1 MQKGLL
7 IVISGASG
15 TGKGT
20 VCKKILADLPE
31 VAYSI
36 SATTRTPRPG
46 EVDGKE
52 YYFLSRDEFKAWIA
66 EEKFLE
72 YAEVYGNFYG
82 TPLNKIEERLNRG
95 EDILLEIDVQGALN
109 VKKKCPDGIY
119 IFLLPPS
126 LEELKRRIEGRGTET
141 AESLA
146 RRLKNAV
153 AEIEI
158 GREYNYVVVND
169 TIENAVAQIKSII
182 AAERCKVERNPDKF
196 QLGTRNKELGTSF

>member
-1 MQKGLL
+1 MRKGLL

-20 VCKKILADLPE
+20 VCKKILSEMPE

-36 SATTRTPRPG
+36 SATTRIPRPG
-46 EVDGKE
+46 EIDGKD
-52 YYFLSRDEFKAWIA
+52 YYFLSFAEFRTWIL

-82 TPLNKIEERLNRG
+82 TPLNKIEERINHG

-109 VKKKCPDGIY
+109 VKKKCPDGVY

-126 LEELKRRIEGRGTET
+126 LEELKRRIEGRATESP
-141 AESLA
+141 ESLA

-153 AEIEI
+153 AEIKI
-158 GREYNYVVVND
+158 GRKYDYVVVNE
-169 TIENAVAQIKSII
+169 TIDSAVEQIKAILT
-182 AAERCKVERNPDKF
+182 AERLKVARNAEKF
-196 QLGTRNKELGTSF
+196 DFEEDFI

>member
-1 MQKGLL
+1 MTRGLL

-20 VCKKILADLPE
+20 VCKKLLADLPE

-46 EVDGKE
+46 EVDGRE
-52 YYFLSRDEFKAWIA
+52 YYFLSVEEFKTWIA

-72 YAEVYGNFYG
+72 YANVYGNFYG

-109 VKKKCPDGIY
+109 VKEKCPDGIY

-126 LEELKRRIEGRGTET
+126 LDELKRRIEGRGTENP
-141 AESLA
+141 ESLA

-153 AEIEI
+153 AEIKI
-158 GREYNYVVVND
+158 GLQYDYVVVND
-169 TIENAVAQIKSII
+169 TIDNAAAQIKTIL
-182 AAERCKVERNPDKF
+182 AAERLKVARNTDKF
-196 QLGTRNKELGTSF
+196 DFEGGF

>member
-1 MQKGLL
+1 MRGLL

-20 VCKKILADLPE
+20 VCKKILAEMPKI
-31 VAYSI
+31 AYSI
-36 SATTRTPRPG
+36 SATTRKPRAG
-46 EVDGKE
+46 EVDGRE
-52 YYFLSRDEFKAWIA
+52 YYFLSVEEFKAWIA

-109 VKKKCPDGIY
+109 VKKKCPDGVY

-126 LEELKRRIEGRGTET
+126 LEELKRRIEGRGTENP
-141 AESLA
+141 ESLS

-153 AEIEI
+153 AEIKI
-158 GREYNYVVVND
+158 GREYDYVVVND
-169 TIENAVAQIKSII
+169 TIDNAAAQIKAILT
-182 AAERCKVERNPDKF
+182 AERLKVARNAEKF
-196 QLGTRNKELGTSF
+196 DFEGGF

>member
-1 MQKGLL
+1 MRGLL
-7 IVISGASG
+7 IVVSGASG

-20 VCKKILADLPE
+20 VCKKILDDMPE

-36 SATTRTPRPG
+36 SATTRLPRPG

-52 YYFLSRDEFKAWIA
+52 YYFLSRDEFQAWIA
-66 EEKFLE
+66 DGKFLE
-72 YAEVYGNFYG
+72 FADVYGNFYG

-109 VKKKCPDGIY
+109 VKKKCPEGIY

-126 LEELKRRIEGRGTET
+126 LEELKNRIEGRGTENP
-141 AESLA
+141 ESLS

-153 AEIEI
+153 EEIKI
-158 GREYNYVVVND
+158 GLQYDYVVVND
-169 TIENAVAQIKSII
+169 TIDNAAAQIKAILT
-182 AAERCKVERNPDKF
+182 AERCKVGRNLEKF
-196 QLGTRNKELGTSF
+196 DVGTKD

>member
-1 MQKGLL
+1 MRGLL

-20 VCKKILADLPE
+20 VCKKILNDLPA

-36 SATTRTPRPG
+36 SATTREPRPG
-46 EVDGKE
+46 ETDGRE
-52 YYFLSRDEFKAWIA
+52 YYFLGRDEFKSWIA
-66 EEKFLE
+66 DGKFLE
-72 YAEVYGNFYG
+72 YAQVYGNFYG

-109 VKKKCPDGIY
+109 VKKKCPEGIF

-126 LEELKRRIEGRGTET
+126 LDELKRRIEGRGTET
-141 AESLA
+141 PASLE

-153 AEIEI
+153 AEIKI
-158 GREYNYVVVND
+158 GLEYDYVVVND
-169 TIENAVAQIKSII
+169 TIENAAEKIKAILT
-182 AAERCKVERNPDKF
+182 AERCKVSRNADKF
-196 QLGTRNKELGTSF
+196 IFEGGF

>member
-1 MQKGLL
+1 MKRGLL
-7 IVISGASG
+7 IVVSGASG

-20 VCKKILADLPE
+20 VCKKILSDLPE

-36 SATTRTPRPG
+36 SATTRAPRPG

-52 YYFLSRDEFKAWIA
+52 YYFLSVAEFKSWIA
-66 EEKFLE
+66 DGKFLE
-72 YAEVYGNFYG
+72 HAEVYGNFYG

-109 VKKKCPDGIY
+109 VKRKCPEGVY

-141 AESLA
+141 PESLN
-146 RRLKNAV
+146 RRMKNAL
-153 AEIEI
+153 AEINV
-158 GREYNYVVVND
+158 GLEYDYVVVND
-169 TIENAVAQIKSII
+169 SIENAAEKIKAILT
-182 AAERCKVERNPDKF
+182 AERLKVSRNEDKF
-196 QLGTRNKELGTSF
+196 NFVGTRD

>member
-1 MQKGLL
+1 MTRGLL
-7 IVISGASG
+7 IVVSGASG

-20 VCKKILADLPE
+20 VCKKILTDLPE

-46 EVDGKE
+46 EVDGRE
-52 YYFLSRDEFKAWIA
+52 YYFLSVDEFKAWIA
-66 EEKFLE
+66 DEKFLE

-109 VKKKCPDGIY
+109 VKRKCPEGIY

-126 LEELKRRIEGRGTET
+126 LEELKRRIEGRGTESP
-141 AESLA
+141 ESLS

-153 AEIEI
+153 AEIKI
-158 GREYNYVVVND
+158 GREYDYVVVND
-169 TIENAVAQIKSII
+169 SVDKAVAEIKSILT
-182 AAERCKVERNPDKF
+182 AERLKVARNADKF
-196 QLGTRNKELGTSF
+196 KLGEDFK

>member
-1 MQKGLL
+1 MKRGLL
-7 IVISGASG
+7 IVVSGASG

-20 VCKKILADLPE
+20 VCKKILDELPE

-36 SATTRTPRPG
+36 SATTRAPRPG

-52 YYFLSRDEFKAWIA
+52 YYFLSRDEFQAWIDA
-66 EEKFLE
+66 GKFLE
-72 YAEVYGNFYG
+72 FADVYGNFYG

-109 VKKKCPDGIY
+109 VKRKCPEGIY

-141 AESLA
+141 PESLR
-146 RRLKNAV
+146 RRLANAV
-153 AEIEI
+153 AEIKI
-158 GREYNYVVVND
+158 GLEYNYVVVND
-169 TIENAVAQIKSII
+169 SVANAAAQIQAII
-182 AAERCKVERNPDKF
+182 AAERCRVERNRDKF
-196 QLGTRNKELGTSF
+196 SLEGVI

>member
-1 MQKGLL
+1 MQRGLL

-20 VCKKILADLPE
+20 VCKKLLDDLPE

-46 EVDGKE
+46 EVDGRE
-52 YYFLSRDEFKAWIA
+52 YYFLSKDEFQTWIA

-72 YAEVYGNFYG
+72 YANVYGNFYG
-82 TPLNKIEERLNRG
+82 TPINKIEERLNRG
-95 EDILLEIDVQGALN
+95 EDIILEIDVQGALS
-109 VKKKCPDGIY
+109 VKRKCPEGVY

-126 LEELKRRIEGRGTET
+126 LEELKNRIEGRGTET
-141 AESLA
+141 PESLS

-153 AEIEI
+153 AEIKI
-158 GREYNYVVVND
+158 GLQYDYVVVND
-169 TIENAVAQIKSII
+169 TIDNAAAQIKAILT
-182 AAERCKVERNPDKF
+182 AERCKVGRNAEKF
-196 QLGTRNKELGTSF
+196 NFEEGF

>member
-7 IVISGASG
+7 IVVSGASG

-36 SATTRTPRPG
+36 SATTRKPRLG

-52 YYFLSRDEFKAWIA
+52 YYFLSVEEFKAWIA

-109 VKKKCPDGIY
+109 VKRKCPDGVY

-126 LEELKRRIEGRGTET
+126 LKELKSRIEGRGTET
-141 AESLA
+141 SESLA

-153 AEIEI
+153 AEIKI
-158 GREYNYVVVND
+158 GLEYDYAVVND
-169 TIENAVAQIKSII
+169 TIDNAAEQIKAILT
-182 AAERCKVERNPDKF
+182 AERLKVARNADKF
-196 QLGTRNKELGTSF
+196 NLGEGF

>member
-1 MQKGLL
+1 MTRGLL
-7 IVISGASG
+7 IVVSGASG

-20 VCKKILADLPE
+20 VCKKILTDLPE

-46 EVDGKE
+46 EVDGRE
-52 YYFLSRDEFKAWIA
+52 YYFLSVDEFKAWIA
-66 EEKFLE
+66 DEKFLE

-109 VKKKCPDGIY
+109 VKRKCPEGIY
-119 IFLLPPS
+119 ILLLPPS
-126 LEELKRRIEGRGTET
+126 LEELKRRIEGRGTESP
-141 AESLA
+141 ESLS

-153 AEIEI
+153 AEIKI
-158 GREYNYVVVND
+158 GLEYDYVVVND
-169 TIENAVAQIKSII
+169 SVDKAVAEIKSILT
-182 AAERCKVERNPDKF
+182 AERLKVARNADKF
-196 QLGTRNKELGTSF
+196 KLGEDFK

>member
-1 MQKGLL
+1 MRKGLL
-7 IVISGASG
+7 IVVSGASG

-20 VCKKILADLPE
+20 VCKKLLDDMPE

-46 EVDGKE
+46 EVNGRE
-52 YYFLSRDEFKAWIA
+52 YYFLSIDEFKGWIA
-66 EEKFLE
+66 DGKFLE

-82 TPLNKIEERLNRG
+82 TPFNKIEERLNRG

-109 VKKKCPDGIY
+109 VKRKCPDGIY

-126 LEELKRRIEGRGTET
+126 LEELKNRIKGRGTET
-141 AESLA
+141 PESLE
-146 RRLKNAV
+146 RRLANAV
-153 AEIEI
+153 AEIQI

-169 TIENAVAQIKSII
+169 TIANAAAQIAAILT
-182 AAERCKVERNPDKF
+182 AERCKVARNADKF
-196 QLGTRNKELGTSF
+196 NFAGGF

>member
-1 MQKGLL
+1 MRGLL

-20 VCKKILADLPE
+20 VCKKILNDLPAL
-31 VAYSI
+31 AYSI
-36 SATTRTPRPG
+36 SATTRNPRPG
-46 EVDGKE
+46 ETDGKE
-52 YYFLSRDEFKAWIA
+52 YYFLGRDEFKTWIA
-66 EEKFLE
+66 DGKFLE

-109 VKKKCPDGIY
+109 VKKKCPEGIY

-141 AESLA
+141 PESLE

-153 AEIEI
+153 AEIKV
-158 GREYNYVVVND
+158 GLEYDYVVVND
-169 TIENAVAQIKSII
+169 TIENAAEKIKTILT
-182 AAERCKVERNPDKF
+182 AERLKVARNAEKF
-196 QLGTRNKELGTSF
+196 NFEEGILNNET

>member
-1 MQKGLL
+1 MARGLL
-7 IVISGASG
+7 IVVSGASG

-20 VCKKILADLPE
+20 VCKKILNDLPE

-36 SATTRTPRPG
+36 SATTRAPRPG

-52 YYFLSRDEFKAWIA
+52 YYFLDVDEFKSWIA
-66 EEKFLE
+66 DGKFLE

-109 VKKKCPDGIY
+109 VKKKCPEGIY

-141 AESLA
+141 PESLS

-153 AEIEI
+153 AEIKI
-158 GREYNYVVVND
+158 GTEYDYVVVND
-169 TIENAVAQIKSII
+169 TIDNAVAQIKSII
-182 AAERCKVERNPDKF
+182 AAERCKVARNADKF
-196 QLGTRNKELGTSF
+196 NFEGEI

>member
-1 MQKGLL
+1 MRGLL

-20 VCKKILADLPE
+20 VCKKILADLPQ

-36 SATTRTPRPG
+36 SATTRKPRPG

-52 YYFLSRDEFKAWIA
+52 YYFLSVDEFKAWIA

-72 YAEVYGNFYG
+72 YAEVYGNYYG
-82 TPLNKIEERLNRG
+82 TPFNKIEERLNRG
-95 EDILLEIDVQGALN
+95 EDIILEIDVQGALN
-109 VKKKCPDGIY
+109 VKKKCPEGVY

-126 LEELKRRIEGRGTET
+126 LKELKRRIEGRGTET
-141 AESLA
+141 PESLA

-153 AEIEI
+153 AEIKI
-158 GREYNYVVVND
+158 GLEYDYVVVND
-169 TIENAVAQIKSII
+169 TIDNAAEQIKAILT
-182 AAERCKVERNPDKF
+182 AERLKVSRNADKF
-196 QLGTRNKELGTSF
+196 NFEGGF

>member
-20 VCKKILADLPE
+20 VCKKILNDLPE

-36 SATTRTPRPG
+36 SATTRAPRPG

-52 YYFLSRDEFKAWIA
+52 YYFLDVDEFKSWIA
-66 EEKFLE
+66 DGKFLE
-72 YAEVYGNFYG
+72 YAKVYGNFYG

-109 VKKKCPDGIY
+109 VKKKCPEGIY

-141 AESLA
+141 PESLS

-153 AEIEI
+153 AEIKI
-158 GREYNYVVVND
+158 GTEYDYVVVND
-169 TIENAVAQIKSII
+169 TINNAVAQIKSII
-182 AAERCKVERNPDKF
+182 AAERCKVARNAEKF
-196 QLGTRNKELGTSF
+196 NFEGEI

>member
-20 VCKKILADLPE
+20 VCKKLLADLPE

-36 SATTRTPRPG
+36 SATTRKPRSG
-46 EVDGKE
+46 EIDGRE
-52 YYFLSRDEFKAWIA
+52 YYFLSVEEFKAWIS

-109 VKKKCPDGIY
+109 VKKKCPEGVY

-126 LEELKRRIEGRGTET
+126 LEELKRRIEGRGTENP
-141 AESLA
+141 ESLS

-153 AEIEI
+153 AEIKI
-158 GREYNYVVVND
+158 GLEYDYVVVND
-169 TIENAVAQIKSII
+169 SIDAAAEQIKAILT
-182 AAERCKVERNPDKF
+182 AERLKVARNAEKF
-196 QLGTRNKELGTSF
+196 DFEEDFT

>member
-20 VCKKILADLPE
+20 VCKKILSDLPE

-36 SATTRTPRPG
+36 SATTRAPRPG

-52 YYFLSRDEFKAWIA
+52 YYFLSVAEFKNWIA
-66 EEKFLE
+66 DGKFLE
-72 YAEVYGNFYG
+72 HAEVYGNFYG

-109 VKKKCPDGIY
+109 VKRKCPEGVY

-141 AESLA
+141 PESLN
-146 RRLKNAV
+146 RRMKNAL
-153 AEIEI
+153 AEINV
-158 GREYNYVVVND
+158 GLEYDYVVVND
-169 TIENAVAQIKSII
+169 SIENAVEKIKAILT
-182 AAERCKVERNPDKF
+182 AERLKVSRNEDKF
-196 QLGTRNKELGTSF
+196 NFVGTRD

>member
-1 MQKGLL
+1 MERGLL
-7 IVISGASG
+7 IVVSGASG

-20 VCKKILADLPE
+20 VCKKILDDLPQ

-52 YYFLSRDEFKAWIA
+52 YYFLSRDEFTAWIDGG
-66 EEKFLE
+66 KFLE
-72 YAEVYGNFYG
+72 FAEVYGNFYG

-109 VKKKCPDGIY
+109 VKRKCPDGVY

-141 AESLA
+141 PESLR
-146 RRLKNAV
+146 RRLANAV
-153 AEIEI
+153 AEIQI
-158 GREYNYVVVND
+158 GREYTYVVVND
-169 TIENAVAQIKSII
+169 SVDRAAAQIEAII
-182 AAERCKVERNPDKF
+182 AAEKCRVERNADKF
-196 QLGTRNKELGTSF
+196 SLEEVF